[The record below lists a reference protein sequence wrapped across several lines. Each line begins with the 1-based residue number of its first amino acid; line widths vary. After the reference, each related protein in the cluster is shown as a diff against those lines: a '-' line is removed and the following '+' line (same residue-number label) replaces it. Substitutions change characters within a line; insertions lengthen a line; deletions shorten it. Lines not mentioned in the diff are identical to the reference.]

1 MKARGSRAQVMHGTA
16 KRTSG
21 GLTKKQLKYN
31 KQGKIVSKRMSA
43 RAKKDKRLVKAGYK
57 TKKGTFGSFKNGKR
71 VSGRRSRRRSR
82 RKSRRRQRG
91 GGKDGAASADNSSK
105 KSTPK
110 KTASKKPDLPLGP
123 PPPSPANAAEHFN
136 KQRERER
143 QAVAAARSRPAAPP
157 MPLLPHDHGT
167 AHNYAKLYGAKPPTG
182 GRGTLPYTQLPAP
195 PRAGKLAAP
204 TPSAT
209 WEIYGAK
216 SPTGDRGTLP
226 YTPLPAP
233 PRAGKLAAP
242 TPSAAAAAAA
252 KRAGVAP
259 PPSPPRTRQERDQ
272 LMARIAAAFGPA
284 ASTSAANYRMEQ

>member
-91 GGKDGAASADNSSK
+91 GAASADKSSK

-110 KTASKKPDLPLGP
+110 KTASKKPAPVMPLGP
-123 PPPSPANAAEHFN
+123 PPPSPSDAAGHFD
-136 KQRERER
+136 KQR
-143 QAVAAARSRPAAPP
+143 AKDAAPP
-157 MPLLPHDHGT
+157 MPFLPDSAGHTGR
-167 AHNYAKLYGAKPPTG
+167 NYAAYGAKPKDDNV
-182 GRGTLPYTQLPAP
+182 TLPHL
-195 PRAGKLAAP
+195 
-204 TPSAT
+204 
-209 WEIYGAK
+209 
-216 SPTGDRGTLP
+216 
-226 YTPLPAP
+226 PLPAP

-242 TPSAAAAAAA
+242 TP
-252 KRAGVAP
+252 P
-259 PPSPPRTRQERDQ
+259 PPPRTQKQMDQ
-272 LMARIAAAFGPA
+272 LMMGTAAAGKGPG
-284 ASTSAANYRMEQ
+284 STSAANYRMKQ

>member
-91 GGKDGAASADNSSK
+91 GAASADKSSK

-110 KTASKKPDLPLGP
+110 KTASKKPAPVMPPGP
-123 PPPSPANAAEHFN
+123 PPPSPASAAGHFD
-136 KQRERER
+136 KQR
-143 QAVAAARSRPAAPP
+143 ARDAAPP
-157 MPLLPHDHGT
+157 MPFLPDSAGHTGR
-167 AHNYAKLYGAKPPTG
+167 NYAVYGAKSKG
-182 GRGTLPYTQLPAP
+182 NRVTLPHTQLPAP
-195 PRAGKLAAP
+195 PRAQPRAGKLAAP
-204 TPSAT
+204 TP
-209 WEIYGAK
+209 
-216 SPTGDRGTLP
+216 
-226 YTPLPAP
+226 P
-233 PRAGKLAAP
+233 P
-242 TPSAAAAAAA
+242 
-252 KRAGVAP
+252 
-259 PPSPPRTRQERDQ
+259 PPRTQQERDL
-272 LMARIAAAFGPA
+272 LMMGTAAAGKGPG
-284 ASTSAANYRMEQ
+284 STSAANYRMKQ